1 MRAIT
6 LVEEHSFRQ
15 KSDMKLKFR
24 INSVIKLTIETF
36 CNGRFL
42 GPVSYDFHNAS
53 LYLNIIIFR
62 NQIRETEEYI
72 QNLLSK

>member
-24 INSVIKLTIETF
+24 MNSVIKLTVETF
-36 CNGRFL
+36 CNGRFF
-42 GPVSYDFHNAS
+42 GPVSYVSTIAS

-62 NQIRETEEYI
+62 NQIWETEEYI
-72 QNLLSK
+72 QNLLVK